1 MFDFIVAR
9 ALWDL
14 LEEVFDVHA
23 SNFESIATRWLCN
36 KKFMHFNVVSSAV
49 MWGLWLN
56 RHNLVFNKTTW
67 VNMKQVLRPVFFLL
81 RDWKKPFKD
90 LESGKKCSVHG
101 PAAGQFESSVMPH
114 SGVRCPSFG
123 WISS

>member
-90 LESGKKCSVHG
+90 LESGKKML
-101 PAAGQFESSVMPH
+101 SSWTCCWP
-114 SGVRCPSFG
+114 
-123 WISS
+123 I